1 MGRHEV
7 AGVLREARGRLDSG
21 STSRSQFLDVLEQLG
36 QGMMYMLGSTLA
48 PTSWERSH
56 DQFVGLECLCNSSQ
70 MERVISREI
79 ARADR
84 GGRGFTLILFRV
96 PVSKSKPEATRNLA
110 ETLLKRARLTDE
122 VGWFS
127 NDYLAALLTG
137 TSPAGAQIFADGVSA
152 AMSADVPP
160 VPIVYT
166 YPFDRAG
173 LPAGAASEGLNA
185 SRERVL
191 RRVERDEMGKQLAAA
206 ATIAVVDEPE
216 VEPSSVS
223 GPTFNGKPRFSDDN
237 PFDTERDVQAADLGS
252 LLARPLPR
260 WKRLIDIV
268 GATSALVILSPLMIA
283 AAILVRFS
291 SAGPV
296 IFTQKRSG
304 LGGRAFRI
312 YKFRTMVNGAEKR
325 RQELTAVSEQDGPA
339 FKLENDPRLTKIGR
353 ILRKSSI
360 DELPQLFNVLKG
372 DMSLVGP
379 RPLPCG
385 EQDECQPWQRHRMNV
400 TPGLTCIWQVK
411 GRSRVAFDD
420 WIRMDVDYMRRRTFW
435 RDVQIMFATIPA
447 VLLRKGAK

>member
-1 MGRHEV
+1 
-7 AGVLREARGRLDSG
+7 
-21 STSRSQFLDVLEQLG
+21 
-36 QGMMYMLGSTLA
+36 MYMLGSTLA
-48 PTSWERSH
+48 PASWERRH
-56 DQFVGLECLCNSSQ
+56 DQLVGLERLCNTSQ

-84 GGRGFTLILFRV
+84 GGRGFTLVLFHAPRV
-96 PVSKSKPEATRNLA
+96 QAKADATRNLA

-127 NDYLAALLTG
+127 DEYLAAVLTG
-137 TSPAGAQIFADGVSA
+137 TSPNGAQIFADGVVA
-152 AMSADVPP
+152 AIGAEVPP
-160 VPIVYT
+160 AAIIYT
-166 YPFDRAG
+166 YPFERAG
-173 LPAGAASEGLNA
+173 ANSNAASEALNDA
-185 SRERVL
+185 RDRVL
-191 RRVERDEMGKQLAAA
+191 HRVERKEMGELAAA
-206 ATIAVVDEPE
+206 GPLPDADEPE
-216 VEPSSVS
+216 LEPS
-223 GPTFNGKPRFSDDN
+223 GANTPFFNGKPRFSDDN
-237 PFDTERDVQAADLGS
+237 SFEAGRDVQAADLGS
-252 LLARPLPR
+252 LLERPLPS
-260 WKRLIDIV
+260 WKRAIDVV
-268 GATSALVILSPLMIA
+268 GALAAITIFSPMMIV

-291 SAGPV
+291 SPGPI

-325 RQELTAVSEQDGPA
+325 RKELTAASEQDGPA
-339 FKLENDPRLTKIGR
+339 FKLENDPRLTRIGR

-385 EQDECQPWQRHRMNV
+385 EQAECQPWQRHRMNV

>member
-1 MGRHEV
+1 
-7 AGVLREARGRLDSG
+7 
-21 STSRSQFLDVLEQLG
+21 
-36 QGMMYMLGSTLA
+36 MLGSMLA
-48 PTSWERSH
+48 PASWERRH
-56 DQFVGLECLCNSSQ
+56 DQLVGLECLCNTAQ

-84 GGRGFTLILFRV
+84 GGRGFTLVLFHV
-96 PVSKSKPEATRNLA
+96 PSSQAKTDATRNLA

-122 VGWFS
+122 CGWFS
-127 NDYLAALLTG
+127 EEYLAAVLTG
-137 TSPAGAQIFADGVSA
+137 TSPGGAQIFADGVVTA
-152 AMSADVPP
+152 LGAKVPP
-160 VPIVYT
+160 ASIIYT
-166 YPFDRAG
+166 YPFE
-173 LPAGAASEGLNA
+173 PAGAGTSDGATEALNGA
-185 SRERVL
+185 RDRVL
-191 RRVERDEMGKQLAAA
+191 RRVEREEMAAALVAA
-206 ATIAVVDEPE
+206 ATVAAVDEPE
-216 VEPSSVS
+216 IEPSAPT
-223 GPTFNGKPRFSDDN
+223 GPTFNGKPRFSDDRSSETN
-237 PFDTERDVQAADLGS
+237 RDVRAADLGT
-252 LLARPLPR
+252 LLARPLPA
-260 WKRLIDIV
+260 WKRAIDIV
-268 GATSALVILSPLMIA
+268 GALVAIVIFSPLMIV

-291 SAGPV
+291 SPGPV
-296 IFTQKRSG
+296 VFVQKRSG

-325 RQELTAVSEQDGPA
+325 RKELTAVSEQDGPA
-339 FKLENDPRLTKIGR
+339 FKLENDPRLTTIGR
-353 ILRKSSI
+353 ILRKTSI

-385 EQDECQPWQRHRMNV
+385 EQAECQPWQRHRMNV